1 LEKKATSENDQ
12 QLKAVVRIAII
23 DDHRLL
29 VAALAASLRA
39 EGCEVD
45 VPALGEGLAE
55 RLLGSEPDVALLD
68 LDLGASGSGEE
79 VLPALLAGGCR
90 VLVVSG
96 TSDEAVVGRCLAR
109 GASGWLPKSA
119 SLEELLD
126 AVLQL
131 AAGKEVISQS
141 ERNRLLR
148 VWRARRESEAETM
161 APFLRLSNREG
172 AVLGLL
178 MEGRSVERIAELSF
192 VSVDTIRT
200 QVRAIRTKLG
210 VTSQL
215 EAVAMATRAGWSPE
229 AT

>member
-1 LEKKATSENDQ
+1 MEKKATSENDQ